1 MATVQRL
8 ALESLVV
15 KSNVINLRSP
25 ELGLVPREIFGAW
38 TEPILV
44 ETN

>member
-1 MATVQRL
+1 MAPVRRL

-15 KSNVINLRSP
+15 QSNVINLRSP
-25 ELGLVPREIFGAW
+25 ELGSVPRENFFTW
-38 TEPILV
+38 TIPILV

>member
-1 MATVQRL
+1 MAPVRRL

-15 KSNVINLRSP
+15 QSNVINLRSP
-25 ELGLVPREIFGAW
+25 ELGSVLRENIFTW
-38 TEPILV
+38 TIPILV